1 MMKDLL
7 PILFLTTALLGS
19 VIAAAYL
26 SWRNWNRH
34 KQQRILAEKRGWQYA
49 VGGIRALW
57 QRKLAITGTTPTG
70 VKWQLK
76 QLRRYQQAFFEWH
89 TKDIMLPYGTL
100 VLKPAHPAAP
110 KRLLS
115 NQALRPYPIPG
126 ELWNSEFVLL
136 VTHNSLGERYF
147 TAQTKR
153 AMRTWPRWPA
163 PGSLEEVIWNT
174 QELTILG
181 RSAAGWE
188 LLERLVTLGT
198 IMADQANTL
207 DKGDSKDKTTR

>member
-1 MMKDLL
+1 MKELL
-7 PILFLTTALLGS
+7 PTLLLILSLSGS
-19 VIAAAYL
+19 IMAAAYL

-34 KQQRILAEKRGWQYA
+34 KQQRVLAEKRGWQYA

-57 QRKLAITGTTPTG
+57 QRKLTITGTTPTG
-70 VKWQLK
+70 VRWQLK

-89 TKDIMLPYGTL
+89 TKDVTLPYGTL

-110 KRLLS
+110 KRWLS
-115 NQALRPYPIPG
+115 NQALRPYPIPS

-136 VTHNSLGERYF
+136 VTHNSLGQRYF
-147 TAQTKR
+147 TTQTER
-153 AMRTWPRWPA
+153 AMRKWPRWPA
-163 PGSLEEVIWNT
+163 PGSLEEVIWNK
-174 QELTILG
+174 QGLTVLG

-207 DKGDSKDKTTR
+207 KNEDSKDEITQ